1 MEYWNNIKTSMK
13 IAFISIIAMAIS
25 FYFMIS
31 TFDYFRI
38 IIGVLWII
46 LQLSG
51 IYRDSTNKE
60 RFSDKV
66 MEVGVIA
73 SLLGGYHINARLA
86 YTVNI
91 LVAIGGILVNYIIS
105 LIISLVS
112 GLLGGS
118 SYIYYELSS
127 EVPIILLWVLSCIL
141 NLFARMYAIPPRKFE
156 DYKKTCKMVV
166 FNYLK
171 QNKGNAFSV
180 SALKNRMGVMGLKY
194 AEKDY
199 FKDHI
204 KEVLSSLAV
213 DGKIESTVQNEEVYY
228 LIP

>member
-1 MEYWNNIKTSMK
+1 MK
-13 IAFISIIAMAIS
+13 IAFISIIPMAIS

-31 TFDYFRI
+31 TYDYFRVILGVFWI
-38 IIGVLWII
+38 IIQFG
-46 LQLSG
+46 G
-51 IYRDSTNKE
+51 IYQDSTNQE

-73 SLLGGYHINARLA
+73 SLFGGYYTNARLT

-91 LVAIGGILVNYIIS
+91 LMAIGGILVNYIFM
-105 LIISLVS
+105 LILSLVFS
-112 GLLGGS
+112 SLGGT
-118 SYIYYELSS
+118 YYGYYEISS
-127 EVPIILLWVLSCIL
+127 EIPIIMLWVLSCIL

-156 DYKKTCKMVV
+156 SYKKTCKMVV

-171 QNKGNAFSV
+171 QNQGNAFSV
-180 SALKNRMGVMGLKY
+180 NALKNRMGVMGLKY
-194 AEKDY
+194 AEREY
-199 FKDHI
+199 FREHM
-204 KEVLSSLAV
+204 KEVLASLAV